1 MLKKIK
7 NKNIITLLLVCTFML
22 QLNGIK
28 VQAVEV
34 DKSDVIEEIQGQIF
48 KAEENNDNSKIIKES
63 YEQEIEIENKSVE
76 NDERTSV
83 KDDIKINSF
92 SAESNKFYPNLY
104 RNDGISLKM
113 NITSKYYINEIIV
126 TYGSKYHNYSNFN
139 IYLYNYSS
147 IDGNIKGSGVPNS
160 YTLGENEVK
169 EVRINVDGNEIKFS
183 KEELQVDKNI
193 NLEALTID
201 VKPYIPIVNAN
212 NKEVKAGESIKI
224 STDLSTYPYEISEVR
239 LIYENVSTMT
249 SVVLEMKYNKTTKK
263 FEALY
268 EASNL
273 SESGKLILR
282 HVEIV
287 DKDGYYQYIYNDG
300 YDINLSSGNFYV
312 NNDVMKFIY
321 PMKVSVNK
329 DEINIKDNVKVSIS
343 GFNLVNGNVTAEYI
357 NIKNDEKKYLNFVYN
372 SKNSKWEDDFTS
384 SNQLDLGLWAINSLT
399 LVEKKEAGN
408 VYLTVYNKELNNSR
422 YTKDFS
428 KADILVDESV
438 GSKTLPKISG
448 SINNKTTTIEGTA
461 EANDIVII
469 EKEVKV
475 FAGVRIEEIARTVAD
490 IKGKFKVNIPMQAV
504 NTNLGIK
511 AVDKFGNESD
521 YVNITVKNIN
531 REDVNY
537 DSLIDIVDIALVA
550 RQYNSINGDE
560 GWDEDLDVNEDEV
573 VDIFDITLVSKK
585 L

>member
-7 NKNIITLLLVCTFML
+7 NKKIITLLLACIFMV
-22 QLNGIK
+22 QLNSIK
-28 VQAVEV
+28 VQATEIN
-34 DKSDVIEEIQGQIF
+34 KSDVIEESQDQTVKEGNRYISEII
-48 KAEENNDNSKIIKES
+48 EESDIKEIK
-63 YEQEIEIENKSVE
+63 IESKSVE
-76 NDERTSV
+76 NDTRASI
-83 KDDIKINSF
+83 KDDIKIKSF

-104 RNDGISLKM
+104 RNDGISLNM
-113 NITSKYYINEIIV
+113 HVTSKYYISYIAV

-147 IDGNIKGSGVPNS
+147 TDQSFKGSGVPSS

-169 EVRINVDGNEIKFS
+169 EVIINVNGDEVSFS
-183 KEELQVDKNI
+183 KEELQSNKNI
-193 NLEALTID
+193 NLDSLIVD
-201 VKPYIPIVNAN
+201 IKPYVPTVTASKQEI
-212 NKEVKAGESIKI
+212 KAGESIKL
-224 STDLSTYPYEISEVR
+224 STDLSTYPYEVSEVR
-239 LIYENVSTMT
+239 LSYENVSTMT
-249 SVVLEMKYNKTTKK
+249 SVVLEMTYNKTTKK
-263 FEALY
+263 FESLY

-273 SESGKLILR
+273 SESGELILR
-282 HVEIV
+282 TVEIV

-329 DEINIKDNVKVSIS
+329 DEINIKDSVKVSIS
-343 GFNLVNGNVTAEYI
+343 GLNLLNGNVTAEYI
-357 NIKNDEKKYLNFVYN
+357 NIKNDERKYLNFVYN
-372 SKNSKWEDDFTS
+372 SKNRKWEADFKS
-384 SNQLDLGLWAINSLT
+384 SSELDFGLWAMNTLT
-399 LVEKKEAGN
+399 LVEVKDTEN
-408 VYLTVYNKELNNSR
+408 VYLTVYNKELNNRR

-428 KADILVDESV
+428 NADILVDKAV
-438 GSKTLPKISG
+438 GSKTLPKVSG

-475 FAGVRIEEIARTVAD
+475 FAGLRIEEIARTVAD
-490 IKGKFKVNIPMQAV
+490 IKGNFKVNIPMQAV
-504 NTNLGIK
+504 KTSLGIK
-511 AVDKFGNESD
+511 AVDKSGNESD
-521 YVNITVKNIN
+521 YVNIIVKNIN

-550 RQYNSINGDE
+550 RQYNSINGNED
-560 GWDEDLDVNEDEV
+560 WDEDLDVNEDEV

>member
-7 NKNIITLLLVCTFML
+7 NKKIITLLLVCTFML

-28 VQAVEV
+28 VQALEV

-63 YEQEIEIENKSVE
+63 YEQQIEIENKSVE

-104 RNDGISLKM
+104 RNDGISLNM
-113 NITSKYYINEIIV
+113 HVTSKYYISYIAV

-147 IDGNIKGSGVPNS
+147 TDQSFKGSGVPSS

-169 EVRINVDGNEIKFS
+169 EVIINVNGDEVSFS
-183 KEELQVDKNI
+183 KEELQSNKNI
-193 NLEALTID
+193 NLDSLIVD
-201 VKPYIPIVNAN
+201 IKPYVPTVTASKQEI
-212 NKEVKAGESIKI
+212 KAGESIKL
-224 STDLSTYPYEISEVR
+224 STDLSTYPYEVSEVR
-239 LIYENVSTMT
+239 LSYENVSTMT
-249 SVVLEMKYNKTTKK
+249 SVVLEMTYNKTTKK
-263 FEALY
+263 FESLY

-273 SESGKLILR
+273 SESGELILR
-282 HVEIV
+282 TVEIV

-329 DEINIKDNVKVSIS
+329 DEINIKDSVKVSIS
-343 GFNLVNGNVTAEYI
+343 GLNLLNGNVTAEYI
-357 NIKNDEKKYLNFVYN
+357 NIKNDERKYLNFVYN
-372 SKNSKWEDDFTS
+372 SKNRKWEADFKS
-384 SNQLDLGLWAINSLT
+384 SSELDFGLWAMNTLT
-399 LVEKKEAGN
+399 LVEVKDTEN
-408 VYLTVYNKELNNSR
+408 VYLTVYNKELNNRR

-428 KADILVDESV
+428 NADILVDKAV
-438 GSKTLPKISG
+438 GSKTLPKVSG

-475 FAGVRIEEIARTVAD
+475 FAGLRIEEIARTVAD
-490 IKGKFKVNIPMQAV
+490 IKGNFKVNIPMQAV
-504 NTNLGIK
+504 KTSLGIK
-511 AVDKFGNESD
+511 AVDKSGNESD
-521 YVNITVKNIN
+521 YVNIIVKNIN

-550 RQYNSINGDE
+550 RQYNSINGNED
-560 GWDEDLDVNEDEV
+560 WDEDLDVNEDEV

>member
-7 NKNIITLLLVCTFML
+7 NKKIITLLLVCTFML

-28 VQAVEV
+28 VQALEV

-76 NDERTSV
+76 NDERISV

-104 RNDGISLKM
+104 RNDGISLNM
-113 NITSKYYINEIIV
+113 HVMSKYYISYIAV

-147 IDGNIKGSGVPNS
+147 TDQSFKGSGVPSS

-169 EVRINVDGNEIKFS
+169 EVIINVNGDEVSFS
-183 KEELQVDKNI
+183 KEELQSNKNI
-193 NLEALTID
+193 SLDSLIVD
-201 VKPYIPIVNAN
+201 IKPYVPMVTASKQEI
-212 NKEVKAGESIKI
+212 KAGESIKL
-224 STDLSTYPYEISEVR
+224 STDLSTYPYEVSEVK
-239 LIYENVSTMT
+239 LSYENVSTMT
-249 SVVLEMKYNKTTKK
+249 SVVLEMTYNKTTKK
-263 FEALY
+263 FESLY

-273 SESGKLILR
+273 SESGELILR
-282 HVEIV
+282 TVEIV

-329 DEINIKDNVKVSIS
+329 DEINIKDSVKVSIS
-343 GFNLVNGNVTAEYI
+343 GLNLLNGNVTAEYI
-357 NIKNDEKKYLNFVYN
+357 NIKNDERKYLNFVYN
-372 SKNSKWEDDFTS
+372 SKNRKWEADFKS
-384 SNQLDLGLWAINSLT
+384 SSELDFGLWAMNTLT
-399 LVEKKEAGN
+399 LVEVKDTEN
-408 VYLTVYNKELNNSR
+408 VYLTVYNKELNNRR

-428 KADILVDESV
+428 NADILVDKAV
-438 GSKTLPKISG
+438 GSKTLPKVSG

-475 FAGVRIEEIARTVAD
+475 FAGLRIEEIARTVAD
-490 IKGKFKVNIPMQAV
+490 IKGNFKVNIPMQAV
-504 NTNLGIK
+504 KTSLGIK
-511 AVDKFGNESD
+511 AVDKSGNESD
-521 YVNITVKNIN
+521 YVNIIVKNIN

-550 RQYNSINGDE
+550 RQYNSINGNED
-560 GWDEDLDVNEDEV
+560 WDEDLDVNEDEV

>member
-7 NKNIITLLLVCTFML
+7 NKKIITLLLVCTFML

-28 VQAVEV
+28 VQALEV

-76 NDERTSV
+76 NDERISV

-104 RNDGISLKM
+104 RNDGISLNM
-113 NITSKYYINEIIV
+113 HVTSKYYISYIAV

-147 IDGNIKGSGVPNS
+147 TDQSFKGSGVPSS

-169 EVRINVDGNEIKFS
+169 EVIINVNGDEVSFS
-183 KEELQVDKNI
+183 KEELQSNKNI
-193 NLEALTID
+193 SLDSLIVD
-201 VKPYIPIVNAN
+201 IKPYVPMVTASKQEI
-212 NKEVKAGESIKI
+212 KAGESIKL
-224 STDLSTYPYEISEVR
+224 STDLSTYPYEVSEVK
-239 LIYENVSTMT
+239 LSYENVSTMT
-249 SVVLEMKYNKTTKK
+249 SVVLEMTYNKTTKK
-263 FEALY
+263 FESLY

-273 SESGKLILR
+273 SESGELILR
-282 HVEIV
+282 TVEIV

-329 DEINIKDNVKVSIS
+329 DEINIKDSVKVSIS
-343 GFNLVNGNVTAEYI
+343 GLNLLNGNVTAEYI
-357 NIKNDEKKYLNFVYN
+357 NIKNDERKYLNFVYN
-372 SKNSKWEDDFTS
+372 SKNRKWEADFKS
-384 SNQLDLGLWAINSLT
+384 SSELDFGLWAMNTLT
-399 LVEKKEAGN
+399 LVEVKDTEN
-408 VYLTVYNKELNNSR
+408 VYLTVYNKELNNRR

-428 KADILVDESV
+428 NADILVDKAV
-438 GSKTLPKISG
+438 GSKTLPKVSG

-475 FAGVRIEEIARTVAD
+475 FAGLRIEEIARTVAD
-490 IKGKFKVNIPMQAV
+490 IKGNFKVNIPMQAV
-504 NTNLGIK
+504 KTSLGIK
-511 AVDKFGNESD
+511 AVDKSGNESD
-521 YVNITVKNIN
+521 YVNIIVKNIN

-550 RQYNSINGDE
+550 RQYNSINGNED
-560 GWDEDLDVNEDEV
+560 WDEDLDVNEDEV

>member
-7 NKNIITLLLVCTFML
+7 NKKIITLLLACIFMV
-22 QLNGIK
+22 QLNSIK
-28 VQAVEV
+28 VQATEIN
-34 DKSDVIEEIQGQIF
+34 KSDVIEESQDQTVKEGNRYISEII
-48 KAEENNDNSKIIKES
+48 EESDIKEIK
-63 YEQEIEIENKSVE
+63 IESKSVE
-76 NDERTSV
+76 NDTRASI
-83 KDDIKINSF
+83 KDDIKIKSF

-104 RNDGISLKM
+104 RNDGISLNM
-113 NITSKYYINEIIV
+113 HVTSKYYISYIAV

-147 IDGNIKGSGVPNS
+147 TDQSFKGSGVPSS

-169 EVRINVDGNEIKFS
+169 EVIINVNGDEVSFS
-183 KEELQVDKNI
+183 KEELQSNKNI
-193 NLEALTID
+193 NLDSLIVD
-201 VKPYIPIVNAN
+201 IRPYVPTVTASKQEI
-212 NKEVKAGESIKI
+212 KAGESIKL
-224 STDLSTYPYEISEVR
+224 STDLSTYPYEVSEVR
-239 LIYENVSTMT
+239 LSYENVSTMT
-249 SVVLEMKYNKTTKK
+249 SVVLEMTYNKTTKK
-263 FEALY
+263 FESLY

-273 SESGKLILR
+273 SESGELILR
-282 HVEIV
+282 TVEIV

-329 DEINIKDNVKVSIS
+329 DEINIKDSVKVSIS
-343 GFNLVNGNVTAEYI
+343 GLNLLNGNVTAEYI
-357 NIKNDEKKYLNFVYN
+357 NIKNDERKYLNFVYN
-372 SKNSKWEDDFTS
+372 SKNRKWEADFKS
-384 SNQLDLGLWAINSLT
+384 SSELDFGLWAMNTLT
-399 LVEKKEAGN
+399 LVEVKDTEN
-408 VYLTVYNKELNNSR
+408 VYLTVYNKELNNRR

-428 KADILVDESV
+428 NADILVDKAV
-438 GSKTLPKISG
+438 GSKTLPKVSG

-475 FAGVRIEEIARTVAD
+475 FAGLRIEEIARTVAD
-490 IKGKFKVNIPMQAV
+490 IKGNFKVNIPMQAV
-504 NTNLGIK
+504 KTSLGIK
-511 AVDKFGNESD
+511 AVDKSGNESD
-521 YVNITVKNIN
+521 YVNIIVKNIN

-550 RQYNSINGDE
+550 RQYNSINGNED
-560 GWDEDLDVNEDEV
+560 WDEDLDVNEDEV